1 MEPVRGGGFSDLYR
15 VLEIIEFPALQGGCG
30 KEFVKRSCIILICM
44 LKLLFV
50 NPCSV
55 LLIQGQSP
63 GGGEVE
69 MVNKYESIFIINNEL
84 GEENVKALVE
94 KFKNLLE
101 TSAQL
106 ESIEEWGKRRLAYPI
121 DDLNEGYYVLANFS
135 AESNFPAE
143 LERIYKITD
152 GIIKYI
158 IVKKDK

>member
-1 MEPVRGGGFSDLYR
+1 M
-15 VLEIIEFPALQGGCG
+15 
-30 KEFVKRSCIILICM
+30 VK
-44 LKLLFV
+44 
-50 NPCSV
+50 
-55 LLIQGQSP
+55 
-63 GGGEVE
+63 
-69 MVNKYESIFIINNEL
+69 KYESIFIINNEL

-135 AESNFPAE
+135 AEPNFPAE